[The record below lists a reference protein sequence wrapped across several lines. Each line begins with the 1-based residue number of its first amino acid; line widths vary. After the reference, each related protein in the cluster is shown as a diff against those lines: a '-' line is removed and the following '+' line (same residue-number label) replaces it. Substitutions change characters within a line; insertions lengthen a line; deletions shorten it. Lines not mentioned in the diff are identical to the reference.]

1 MSKILVKK
9 PIVDINGDEMARVL
23 WNKIKDK
30 LILPYIDVKLI
41 EYDLSITNRDK
52 FDDKITEEAAI
63 AIKNNNVGVKCA
75 TITPDEKRIS
85 EYNLKRK
92 YPSPN
97 GTIRNILN
105 GTIFREPIIVDKIP
119 KIVNHWDQPVIIAR
133 HAFGDIYRSKEIL
146 VKNKGKL
153 TLKLE
158 TGNTK
163 NKVEEIV
170 YDFKSPGVGL
180 AYFNVFDSIYDF
192 ANSCFNFALKRKF
205 PVFLSTKNTI
215 LQKYDEA
222 FKRIFDE
229 VFEKKFKIKFR
240 KNKLSYQHRLIDDMV
255 ACLMKWSGGFL
266 WACKNYDGDVMSDL
280 VAQGFGSLGLMTSIL
295 QSPDGKVLET
305 EAAHG
310 TVTSHYRQ
318 HQKGIETSTN
328 PMASIF
334 AWTKGL
340 NHRAQLDSNIKLK
353 KFALDLE
360 KICIETLNEGYM
372 TKDLALMCGPEQKW
386 VTTNQFFQIIEKK
399 LTNR

>member
-1 MSKILVKK
+1 MPKISVKK
-9 PIVDINGDEMARVL
+9 PIVDINGDEMARIL
-23 WNKIKDK
+23 WGEIKSK
-30 LILPYIDVKLI
+30 LILPYIDIKLL
-41 EYDLSITNRDK
+41 EYDLGLTNRDK
-52 FDDKITEEAAI
+52 FDDKITEDAAI
-63 AIKNNNVGVKCA
+63 AIKENNVGVKCA

-119 KIVNHWDQPVIIAR
+119 KIINHWDQPVIIAR

-146 VKNKGKL
+146 VKTKGKL
-153 TLKLE
+153 VLKLE
-158 TGNTK
+158 TDNDKDQLDET
-163 NKVEEIV
+163 V

-192 ANSCFNFALKRKF
+192 ANSCFNFALKRNF

-222 FKRIFDE
+222 FKSIFDE
-229 VFEKKFKIKFR
+229 VFEKKFKVKFR
-240 KNKLSYQHRLIDDMV
+240 KKRLSYQHRLIDDMV

-295 QSPDGKVLET
+295 QSPNGKVLET

-328 PMASIF
+328 PIASIF
-334 AWTKGL
+334 AWTKAL
-340 NHRAQLDSNIKLK
+340 NHRAELDSNVKLK
-353 KFALDLE
+353 KFALNLE
-360 KICIETLNEGYM
+360 KICLNTLNEGYM
-372 TKDLALMCGPEQKW
+372 TKDLALMCGPDQKW
-386 VTTNQFFQIIEKK
+386 VTTNQFFKILEKK
-399 LTNR
+399 INK